1 MKRSSQKVARIA
13 ATDTRKG
20 MVIRMTTPRI
30 ATAQKPTTRTAIP
43 TNTLHTVTCMVLI
56 ANMTTDVASVAQP
69 STPALLQLIWLASPA
84 LPIGGFSYSEGLEA
98 AIDHGLVHDEHSAAE
113 WLVDQLH
120 LTQSRGDM
128 AVLGQM
134 VTAWQTLD
142 HERLEALS
150 QWVHAT
156 RESAELRLQSEQ
168 MGRSMLEWLRNQEA
182 IDADTIAMCNRWV
195 PTYPLMF
202 ALALSRTGATVEQ
215 CLQAYAF
222 GWTEN
227 MVQAAIKSV
236 PLGQNSGQRIL
247 TKLAQHI
254 APAVTHAMQVNDDTR
269 QAFSPMLAILSAQHE
284 TQYSRLFRS

>member
-1 MKRSSQKVARIA
+1 MGMPIRTTTRMNTNMLRIVSTVMAMYTAQTASMTTDAVIA
-13 ATDTRKG
+13 AT
-20 MVIRMTTPRI
+20 
-30 ATAQKPTTRTAIP
+30 A
-43 TNTLHTVTCMVLI
+43 
-56 ANMTTDVASVAQP
+56 

-98 AIDHGLVHDEHSAAE
+98 AIDHGFVHDEHSAAA

-120 LTQSRGDM
+120 ITQSRGDM
-128 AVLGQM
+128 AVLGEM
-134 VTAWQTLD
+134 IIAWQRRD
-142 HERLEALS
+142 DARLQTLS

-168 MGRSMLEWLRNQEA
+168 MGRSMLEWLRNQDA
-182 IDADTIAMCNRWV
+182 IDADTIALCNRWV

-202 ALALSRTGATVEQ
+202 ALALSRTGADIEQ

-222 GWTEN
+222 GWAEN
-227 MVQAAIKSV
+227 MVQAALKSV

-254 APAVTHAMQVNDDTR
+254 GPAVRHAMQVNDDTR

>member
-1 MKRSSQKVARIA
+1 MSTDA
-13 ATDTRKG
+13 AISG
-20 MVIRMTTPRI
+20 
-30 ATAQKPTTRTAIP
+30 P
-43 TNTLHTVTCMVLI
+43 TN
-56 ANMTTDVASVAQP
+56 
-69 STPALLQLIWLASPA
+69 TPALLQLIWLASPA

-98 AIDHGLVHDEHSAAE
+98 AIDHGFVHDEDSATN

-128 AVLGQM
+128 AVLAQM
-134 VTAWQTLD
+134 IIAWQIFD
-142 HERLEALS
+142 EERLEALS
-150 QWVHAT
+150 QWVHKT

-168 MGRSMLEWLRNQEA
+168 MGRSMLEWLRNQDA
-182 IDADTIAMCNRWV
+182 IDDDTIALCNRWV

-202 ALALSRTGATVEQ
+202 ALALSRTSAPLEQ

-222 GWTEN
+222 GWAEN

-247 TKLAQHI
+247 TRLAQHI
-254 APAVTHAMQVNDDTR
+254 APAVSHALQMTDDTR
-269 QAFSPMLAILSAQHE
+269 QAFSPMLAILSSQHE

>member
-1 MKRSSQKVARIA
+1 MQKVTFMA
-13 ATDTRKG
+13 
-20 MVIRMTTPRI
+20 
-30 ATAQKPTTRTAIP
+30 
-43 TNTLHTVTCMVLI
+43 LI
-56 ANMTTDVASVAQP
+56 ANMTTEAAIAAP
-69 STPALLQLIWLASPA
+69 ASTPALLQLMWLASPA

-98 AIDHGLVHDEHSAAE
+98 AIDHGFVHDEHSAAT

-128 AVLGQM
+128 AVLAQM
-134 VTAWQTLD
+134 VTAWQQHDTP
-142 HERLEALS
+142 RLEALS

-168 MGRSMLEWLRNQEA
+168 MGRSLLEWLRKQQA
-182 IDADTIAMCNRWV
+182 IDDDTIALCNRWV

-202 ALALSRTGATVEQ
+202 ALALSRTGASLEP

-222 GWTEN
+222 GWAEN

-236 PLGQNSGQRIL
+236 PLGQNAGQRIL
-247 TKLAQHI
+247 TQLAQHI
-254 APAVTHAMQVNDDTR
+254 APAVTHALQVSDDTR

>member
-1 MKRSSQKVARIA
+1 MCTAQTASMTTDAAIA
-13 ATDTRKG
+13 AT
-20 MVIRMTTPRI
+20 
-30 ATAQKPTTRTAIP
+30 A
-43 TNTLHTVTCMVLI
+43 
-56 ANMTTDVASVAQP
+56 

-98 AIDHGLVHDEHSAAE
+98 AIDHGFVHDEHSAAA

-120 LTQSRGDM
+120 ITQSRGDM
-128 AVLGQM
+128 AVLGEM
-134 VTAWQTLD
+134 IIAWQRRD
-142 HERLEALS
+142 DARLQTLS

-168 MGRSMLEWLRNQEA
+168 MGRSMLEWLRNQDA
-182 IDADTIAMCNRWV
+182 IDADTIALCNRWV

-202 ALALSRTGATVEQ
+202 ALALSRTGADIEQ

-222 GWTEN
+222 GWAEN
-227 MVQAAIKSV
+227 MVQAALKSV

-254 APAVTHAMQVNDDTR
+254 GPAVRHAMQVNDDTR

>member
-1 MKRSSQKVARIA
+1 MITQI
-13 ATDTRKG
+13 TH
-20 MVIRMTTPRI
+20 
-30 ATAQKPTTRTAIP
+30 TA
-43 TNTLHTVTCMVLI
+43 TCMGPT
-56 ANMTTDVASVAQP
+56 ANMTTDAATAAPP

-98 AIDHGLVHDEHSAAE
+98 AIDHGFVHDEHSAAD

-134 VTAWQTLD
+134 IAAWQTRD
-142 HERLEALS
+142 DERLEALS

-168 MGRSMLEWLRNQEA
+168 MGRSMLEWLRNQDA
-182 IDADTIAMCNRWV
+182 IDDSTIAMCNRWV

-202 ALALSRTGATVEQ
+202 SLALSRTGASLEQ

-222 GWTEN
+222 GWAEN

-254 APAVTHAMQVNDDTR
+254 APAVTNAMQVTDDTR

>member
-1 MKRSSQKVARIA
+1 MARIA
-13 ATDTRKG
+13 S
-20 MVIRMTTPRI
+20 
-30 ATAQKPTTRTAIP
+30 
-43 TNTLHTVTCMVLI
+43 
-56 ANMTTDVASVAQP
+56 MTTDAVTQVMATTASASESA

-98 AIDHGLVHDEHSAAE
+98 AIDHGLVHDEHSVAD
-113 WLVDQLH
+113 WLIDQLH

-128 AVLGQM
+128 AVLAQM
-134 VTAWQTLD
+134 ITAWQALD
-142 HERLEALS
+142 HERLGTLS

-168 MGRSMLEWLRNQEA
+168 MGRSMLEWLRNQNA
-182 IDADTIAMCNRWV
+182 IDEPTMALCNRWV

-202 ALALSRTGATVEQ
+202 ALALSRTGASLEQ

-222 GWTEN
+222 GWAEN

-254 APAVTHAMQVNDDTR
+254 APAVRHAMQVTDNTR

-284 TQYSRLFRS
+284 TQYSRMFRS